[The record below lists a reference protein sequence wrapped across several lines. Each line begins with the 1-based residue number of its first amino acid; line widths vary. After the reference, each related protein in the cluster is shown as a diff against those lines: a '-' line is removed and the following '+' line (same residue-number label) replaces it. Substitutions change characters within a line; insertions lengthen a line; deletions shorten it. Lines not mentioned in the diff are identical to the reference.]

1 MTPESKRA
9 SEQTRMKVQNI
20 LGIPGGSEAVFGDMT
35 KTQVLGMLL
44 LDISKTVDDLSERGC
59 AMGAANAE
67 RIAELEKTR
76 TGAIGWLRG
85 AAYLGGA
92 LVTFSGFLLTLVY
105 LARAMKGAL

>member
-1 MTPESKRA
+1 MTPEHRA
-9 SEQTRMKVQNI
+9 NEKTRMEVRNI
-20 LGIPGGSEAVFGDMT
+20 LGIPSSVSDKLFGELSHA
-35 KTQVLGMLL
+35 QVLGMLL
-44 LDISKTVDDLSERGC
+44 LDIDRKVDELSERGC

-92 LVTFSGFLLTLVY
+92 LVTFAGFLLTLVY
-105 LARAMKGAL
+105 LAKAMKGAL